1 MASKAKEQAARR
13 SYQER
18 WLAAASLSPVL
29 LLLPSR
35 EILFICTKGRKGNPH
50 LSLLQRE
57 VGAALV
63 LDIGNSHRKDTFLGR
78 GGLYQVLE
86 CAPEAAQSAEN
97 ISRDPYIEVDLG
109 TYSVTVRLG
118 S

>member
-1 MASKAKEQAARR
+1 M
-13 SYQER
+13 
-18 WLAAASLSPVL
+18 
-29 LLLPSR
+29 
-35 EILFICTKGRKGNPH
+35 
-50 LSLLQRE
+50 
-57 VGAALV
+57 